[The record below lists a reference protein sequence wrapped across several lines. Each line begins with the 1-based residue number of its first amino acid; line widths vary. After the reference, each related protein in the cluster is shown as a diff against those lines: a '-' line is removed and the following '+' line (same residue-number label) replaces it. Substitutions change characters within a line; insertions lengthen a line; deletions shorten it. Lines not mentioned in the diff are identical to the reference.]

1 MPVSQAVVA
10 HLPYLRRY
18 ARALTGSQKAG
29 DTYVRA
35 MLEAALADSDV
46 LKQISAG
53 RVELYTAFN
62 RIWASSAIAE
72 AVPGAAETGLR
83 ATAQERLA
91 AMTPLSRQ
99 ALLLT
104 TIEDFNPADAGAIM
118 GLSADETSDLVTAAL
133 TEIDAESAT
142 DVLII
147 EDEAMISMQLESLV
161 LSLGHSVCG
170 TATTRD
176 EARAVVAQR
185 KPGLVLADIQLA
197 DGSSGIDAVNDILDE
212 FAVPI
217 IFITAY
223 PEKLLTGDRP
233 EPTYLITKPFQ
244 EAAVKAAISQAMFFR
259 STEPVG

>member
-104 TIEDFNPADAGAIM
+104 TIEDFSPADAGAVM
-118 GLSADETSDLVTAAL
+118 GLSADETSDLVAAAL

-176 EARAVVAQR
+176 EARAVVALR

-197 DGSSGIDAVNDILDE
+197 DGSSGIDAVNDILGE

>member
-197 DGSSGIDAVNDILDE
+197 DGSSGIDAVNDILGE